1 MKPCAQLY
9 TANTD
14 LIKVTVTVITTM
26 TDTVTVT
33 VTVKVTWNETQMETK
48 TELIVKARGT
58 DKMSSKWVIGCL
70 GTLIALLMVFDGLN
84 RFLIYP
90 WSR

>member
-1 MKPCAQLY
+1 MTETVIVTIKN
-9 TANTD
+9 TA
-14 LIKVTVTVITTM
+14 KVTV
-26 TDTVTVT
+26 
-33 VTVKVTWNETQMETK
+33 
-48 TELIVKARGT
+48 ELIVKARGT

-84 RFLIYP
+84 KFLIYP

>member
-1 MKPCAQLY
+1 MTETVIVTIKS
-9 TANTD
+9 TA
-14 LIKVTVTVITTM
+14 TVTV
-26 TDTVTVT
+26 
-33 VTVKVTWNETQMETK
+33 
-48 TELIVKARGT
+48 ELIVKARGT

>member
-1 MKPCAQLY
+1 MTETVIVTIKN
-9 TANTD
+9 TA
-14 LIKVTVTVITTM
+14 TVTV
-26 TDTVTVT
+26 
-33 VTVKVTWNETQMETK
+33 
-48 TELIVKARGT
+48 ELILKARGT

>member
-1 MKPCAQLY
+1 MTETVIVTIKN
-9 TANTD
+9 TA
-14 LIKVTVTVITTM
+14 TVTV
-26 TDTVTVT
+26 
-33 VTVKVTWNETQMETK
+33 
-48 TELIVKARGT
+48 ELIVKARGT

-90 WSR
+90 RSR

>member
-1 MKPCAQLY
+1 M
-9 TANTD
+9 TE
-14 LIKVTVTVITTM
+14 TVIVTIKN
-26 TDTVTVT
+26 TVTVT
-33 VTVKVTWNETQMETK
+33 V
-48 TELIVKARGT
+48 ELIVKARGT